1 MAKSIARSARR
12 QQALEVQRRKERQ
25 QRLRVGG
32 IAALA
37 VAVLAGLLWLAN
49 RPKAGEGRLPF
60 GADGTAWGPVDA
72 PVLIEEWSY
81 FN

>member
-1 MAKSIARSARR
+1 MTKGRRRSARR
-12 QQALEVQRRKERQ
+12 RQALDAQRRKERQ

-37 VAVLAGLLWLAN
+37 IAVLGGLLWLAN
-49 RPKAGEGRLPF
+49 RPKAVESKSPF
-60 GADGTAWGPVDA
+60 GTDGTAWGPVDA
-72 PVLIEEWSY
+72 PVLIEEWSD

>member
-1 MAKSIARSARR
+1 MTKSGKRSARR
-12 QQALEVQRRKERQ
+12 QQALEAQRQRERQ

-37 VAVLAGLLWLAN
+37 IAVLGGLLWLAN
-49 RPKAGEGRLPF
+49 RPETVESKIPF
-60 GADGTAWGPVDA
+60 GADGTAWGPPDA
-72 PVLIEEWSY
+72 PVLIEEWSD

>member
-1 MAKSIARSARR
+1 MTKGRRRSARR
-12 QQALEVQRRKERQ
+12 QQALEAQRRKERQ

-37 VAVLAGLLWLAN
+37 IAVLGGLLWLAN
-49 RPKAGEGRLPF
+49 RPKAVASTIPF
-60 GADGTAWGPVDA
+60 GADGTAWGPVDV
-72 PVLIEEWSY
+72 PVLIEEWSD